1 MKQAVFPCLRWLAP
15 AWLAIYLPAYAIHY
29 GLANFLFLC
38 NIAVMMACVG
48 LWRGNGLMLS
58 SAALSS
64 LLVDPVWTLDVGW
77 RLLLGRHLIGG
88 TEYMWDPRWPL
99 PVRLLSLYHVALP
112 VLLLVT
118 LRHTGYD
125 RRAYPLQSLVALA
138 AVGAGR
144 LAGPGANIN
153 HAFVDPILKR
163 SFEPAALHLAVI
175 ASGLVLV
182 VYPVTAAVLSRL
194 YPRPR

>member
-1 MKQAVFPCLRWLAP
+1 MFPCLRWLAP
-15 AWLAIYLPAYAIHY
+15 IWLAIYLPAYAITY
-29 GLANFLFLC
+29 GFANFLFLC
-38 NIAVMMACVG
+38 NIAVMMACAG
-48 LWRGNGLMLS
+48 LWRGSALLLS

-64 LLVDPVWTLDVGW
+64 LVVDPVWTLDFVW
-77 RLLLGRHLIGG
+77 RLLLGRHLVGG

-112 VLLLVT
+112 ILLLVA
-118 LRHTGYD
+118 LRRTGFD
-125 RRAYPLQSLVALA
+125 RRAYLLQSLTALA

-144 LAGPGANIN
+144 LAEPGANIN

-175 ASGLVLV
+175 AGGLVLV